1 MPKFPNKYKL
11 KSKLFLMKNIE
22 IVCLQRQLEIEEKE
36 VILIEMECENRN
48 ILWQCHLSK
57 LLL

>member
-36 VILIEMECENRN
+36 VILIEMECEIRN